1 MDEGRYVC
9 IARNSAGEE
18 RTESVLTVVV
28 PLQARLV
35 PQEQRVEI
43 GHEAVFNCSVQG
55 KFHMFWLEWMAS
67 VPSFQCVI
75 IVDLSSDLFIIITVW
90 WTINYIH
97 AWSCVI

>member
-1 MDEGRYVC
+1 MLLNLFLFSSWYLEDEDGNRRKLADSDRLQTSNGVITIRALRMMDEGRYVC
-9 IARNSAGEE
+9 IARNAAGEE

-55 KFHMFWLEWMAS
+55 MFK
-67 VPSFQCVI
+67 
-75 IVDLSSDLFIIITVW
+75 
-90 WTINYIH
+90 
-97 AWSCVI
+97 